1 MEYNLMFKCARDAL
15 ANLIADAEPMTRLGT
30 CPDSFTNGLIEA
42 KAKLAVLDE
51 LSGKQASN
59 GGVVDFT
66 RVMPSGD
73 GGTGKPAK
81 NPVWLGDHWSVDTP
95 VITTSTA
102 RTTEW
107 PPEKAGAVPADYI
120 KG

>member
-15 ANLIADAEPMTRLGT
+15 ANLIEDAEPMTRLGT
-30 CPDSFTNGLIEA
+30 CPDSFSKGIIEA

-59 GGVVDFT
+59 GGVADFT
-66 RVMPSGD
+66 RVTPSGD
-73 GGTGKPAK
+73 GGTGKPAQ
-81 NPVWLGDHWSVDTP
+81 NPVWLGDHWSVVTP
-95 VITTSTA
+95 VVTEA

-107 PPEKAGAVPADYI
+107 PPEKVGAVPADYI

>member
-15 ANLIADAEPMTRLGT
+15 ANLIADAEPMTRFGT

-66 RVMPSGD
+66 RVTPSGD
-73 GGTGKPAK
+73 GGTGKPVQ

-95 VITTSTA
+95 VVTTT